1 MINKIKTRL
10 KGSPLMKRIAT
21 GAFWSIFGTASAKA
35 IVLIAGIITANI
47 LGKNSYG
54 ELGIVRSTISL
65 FIVFGTAGLGVTATR
80 FIAKYKKDSTES
92 VESII
97 GITTLFSVI
106 MAAIITLSVF
116 IFAEQIATEL
126 LNVPELKLSIRLG
139 SLILFATILNG
150 VYNGINSGFERFKN
164 IAINTL
170 CSSTIE
176 AIFIIVGAYYWG
188 VNGAVVGFG
197 IGIFSLMFLNLITA
211 RKALG
216 KINGKIS
223 LFKIKKKDFA
233 ILYKFTIPA
242 ALSSFLVAP
251 AYWAVRTLLIQF
263 KDYGELGI
271 FEAADQWRVIIL
283 FIPSSLSN
291 IILPILTSSTDN
303 KKNYKKALNINLLL
317 NTGVAFLLA
326 VIISLCSGVIMDLY
340 GDGFNDTTL
349 LIILA
354 FSTVFSSFA
363 SVVGVSIVSRGKMWT
378 SLMFNFSWGCMFIG
392 FTYLFLRMGYGASG
406 VASAL
411 LLSYLLHS
419 INQSIYLYFTI
430 KKIKSPNI

>member
-1 MINKIKTRL
+1 MFSKYLDIVKS
-10 KGSPLMKRIAT
+10 SPLFKRIAG

-35 IVLIAGIITANI
+35 IVLVAGIICANI
-47 LGKNSYG
+47 LGKNGYG
-54 ELGIVRSTISL
+54 ELGIVRSTINL
-65 FIVFGTAGLGVTATR
+65 FIVFGTAGLGITATR
-80 FIAKYKKDSTES
+80 HIAKYKKDNTEK

-97 GITTLFSVI
+97 GITTLFSLI
-106 MAAIITLSVF
+106 MAIIITLSVF
-116 IFAEQIATEL
+116 LFAEDIATNT
-126 LNVPELKLSIRLG
+126 LNNPELEPSIRFG
-139 SLILFATILNG
+139 SLILFTTILNG
-150 VYNGINSGFERFKN
+150 VYNGINSGFEQFKN

-176 AIFIIVGAYYWG
+176 AILIIVGAYYWG

-197 IGIFSLMFLNLITA
+197 IGISSLMLLNFMTA

-216 KINGKIS
+216 KIGGKIS
-223 LFKIKKKDFA
+223 IFKINKEDLS

-251 AYWAVRTLLIQF
+251 AYWVVRTLLVRF

-271 FEAADQWRVIIL
+271 FEAAEQWRVIIL
-283 FIPSSLSN
+283 FIPSALSN
-291 IILPILTSSTDN
+291 IVLPILSSYTDN
-303 KKNYKKALNINLLL
+303 KKDYKKALHINLLL
-317 NTGVAFLLA
+317 NTGTAFVLA
-326 VIISLCSGVIMDLY
+326 VIISACSRIIMNTY
-340 GDGFNDTTL
+340 GGGFNDTMP

-378 SLMFNFSWGCMFIG
+378 SLVFNASWGCMFIG

-406 VASAL
+406 VAFAL
-411 LLSYLLHS
+411 LLSYLIHS
-419 INQSIYLYFTI
+419 INQSIYLYFTT
-430 KKIKSPNI
+430 KE